1 LPGIDKS
8 SFDRDELEQL
18 LNLPRGS
25 DFQSSCMNILE
36 RLVDFKSSWPFLKP
50 VKKEEVPDYYDVIK
64 FPMDFVTM
72 REKIVEGKY
81 KNREQYI
88 SDIQLI
94 CDNARVYNTKN
105 TIYFKCATELE
116 KYAKEILVNLRN
128 ENKNEKDW
136 EANYLS
142 DWTPPQN
149 NPNQPNKISSNGKSH
164 GKNTKESKTTMGSS
178 CIYLQKKGIKFDN
191 GKSNSRIKK
200 VKHK

>member
-1 LPGIDKS
+1 MPGIEKS
-8 SFDRDELEQL
+8 SFDKDELEQL

-149 NPNQPNKISSNGKSH
+149 NPIHPNKNSTNGKSNGKNNKEDKTTV
-164 GKNTKESKTTMGSS
+164 KNTNMF
-178 CIYLQKKGIKFDN
+178 LQKKGLKFDN